1 MNRDLLVPKT
11 MSSSQRVSYM
21 GPAGTFSHVAAR
33 AAFPDATHVEAP
45 TIASVI
51 DEVAAKNA
59 EFGVVPIENSTEG
72 SVTPTLDALLEGAL
86 QIRGEL
92 VIEVALCL
100 LARHGDRSRFRRV
113 ASHPQP
119 LAQCRHWL
127 ARELP
132 EAEPWPT
139 ASTVVAAR
147 EALADD
153 SVAAVASRLAAEL
166 HGLTIV
172 AENIQDRPEN
182 ATRFVVVADT
192 DAELPTGND
201 KTSVV
206 FTTRHE
212 RGALRRALEAFDDGG
227 INLTRIESRPAL
239 GRRWE
244 YVFFTELEGHR
255 RDPNVEKALERL
267 AFVCGSVRVL
277 GSYPRAVADSH

>member
-1 MNRDLLVPKT
+1 MTTKT
-11 MSSSQRVSYM
+11 SISVAYM

-33 AAFPDATHVEAP
+33 TAFPGALHVEAP

-51 DEVAAKNA
+51 DQVASKNA
-59 EFGVVPIENSTEG
+59 DFGVVPIENSTEG
-72 SVTPTLDALLEGAL
+72 SVMPTLDALLDGTVH
-86 QIRGEL
+86 IRAEL
-92 VIEVALCL
+92 VVDIALCL
-100 LARHGDRSRFRRV
+100 LARHADRSRFERV

-132 EAEPWPT
+132 HAAPWPT

-153 SVAAVASRLAAEL
+153 TVAAVAGQLAAEL

-182 ATRFVVVADT
+182 ATRFVVVGEHDAD
-192 DAELPTGND
+192 APTGSD
-201 KTSVV
+201 KTTLV
-206 FTTRHE
+206 FSTRHE
-212 RGALRRALEAFDDGG
+212 RGALRRALEVFDDAG
-227 INLTRIESRPAL
+227 INLTRIESRPVL

-244 YVFFTELEGHR
+244 YVFFTDLEGHR
-255 RDPNVEKALERL
+255 LDPGVAGALERL
-267 AFVCGSVRVL
+267 AAVCGSVRVL
-277 GSYPRAVADSH
+277 GSYPRAPTSSL

>member
-1 MNRDLLVPKT
+1 MTTLPH
-11 MSSSQRVSYM
+11 VSYM

-33 AAFPDATHVEAP
+33 TAFPEATHVEAP

-51 DEVAAKNA
+51 DQVASKKADY
-59 EFGVVPIENSTEG
+59 GIVPIENSTEG
-72 SVTPTLDALLEGAL
+72 SVTPTLDALLEGTV

-92 VIEVALCL
+92 VVDIALCL
-100 LARHGDRSRFRRV
+100 LARHSDRSRFERV

-132 EAEPWPT
+132 NATPWPT

-153 SVAAVASRLAAEL
+153 AVAAVAGKLAAEL
-166 HGLTIV
+166 HGLSLV

-182 ATRFVVVADT
+182 ATRFVIVAET
-192 DAELPTGND
+192 DSDEPTGAD

-206 FTTRHE
+206 FSTRHE
-212 RGALRRALEAFDDGG
+212 RGALRRALEVFDDAG

-244 YVFFTELEGHR
+244 YVFFTDLEGHR
-255 RDPNVEKALERL
+255 RDPAVASALERL
-267 AFVCGSVRVL
+267 LGVCGSVRVL
-277 GSYPRAVADSH
+277 GSYPRAPSSAT

>member
-1 MNRDLLVPKT
+1 MT
-11 MSSSQRVSYM
+11 ETASVSVAYM

-33 AAFPDATHVEAP
+33 AAFPGATHIEVP

-51 DEVAAKNA
+51 DRVAARTA
-59 EFGVVPIENSTEG
+59 AFGVVPIENSTEG
-72 SVTPTLDALLEGAL
+72 SVMPTLDALLDGTVH
-86 QIRGEL
+86 IRAEL
-92 VIEVALCL
+92 VVDVALCL
-100 LARHGDRSRFRRV
+100 LARHTDRSQFQRV

-132 EAEPWPT
+132 HATPWPA

-153 SVAAVASRLAAEL
+153 TVAAVAGKLAAEL
-166 HGLTIV
+166 HGLAIV

-182 ATRFVVVADT
+182 ATRFVVVGET
-192 DAELPTGND
+192 DAASPTGND

-206 FTTRHE
+206 FSTRHE
-212 RGALRRALEAFDDGG
+212 RGALRRALEVFDDAGL
-227 INLTRIESRPAL
+227 NLTRIESRPAL

-244 YVFFTELEGHR
+244 YVFFTDLEGHR
-255 RDPNVEKALERL
+255 LDPGVARALERL
-267 AFVCGSVRVL
+267 AAVCGSVRVL
-277 GSYPRAVADSH
+277 GSYPRAPSDSV

>member
-1 MNRDLLVPKT
+1 
-11 MSSSQRVSYM
+11 MSTPPHVSYM

-33 AAFPDATHVEAP
+33 TAFPGATHVEAP

-51 DEVAAKNA
+51 DQVASKKADY
-59 EFGVVPIENSTEG
+59 GIVPIENSTEG
-72 SVTPTLDALLEGAL
+72 SVTPTLDALLDGTV

-92 VIEVALCL
+92 VVDIALCL
-100 LARHGDRSRFRRV
+100 LARHSDRSRFQRV

-132 EAEPWPT
+132 NATPWPT

-153 SVAAVASRLAAEL
+153 TVAAVAGRLAAEL
-166 HGLTIV
+166 HGLTLV

-182 ATRFVVVADT
+182 ATRFVIVAET
-192 DAELPTGND
+192 DSNEPTGAD

-206 FTTRHE
+206 FSTRHE
-212 RGALRRALEAFDDGG
+212 RGALRRALEVFDDAG

-244 YVFFTELEGHR
+244 YVFFTDLEGHR
-255 RDPNVEKALERL
+255 RDPGVAGALERL
-267 AFVCGSVRVL
+267 ASVCGSVRVL
-277 GSYPRAVADSH
+277 GSYPRAPMRSINK

>member
-1 MNRDLLVPKT
+1 
-11 MSSSQRVSYM
+11 MSGKKPPRVSYM

-33 AAFPDATHVEAP
+33 SAFPDATHVEAP

-51 DEVAAKNA
+51 DEVAAKKA
-59 EFGVVPIENSTEG
+59 DFGVVPIENSTEG
-72 SVTPTLDALLEGAL
+72 SVTPTLDALLEGTL
-86 QIRGEL
+86 QIRAEL
-92 VIEVALCL
+92 VIEIALCL
-100 LARHGDRSRFRRV
+100 LARHGERSRFRRV
-113 ASHPQP
+113 ASNPQP

-132 EAEPWPT
+132 DAEPWPT

-147 EALADD
+147 
-153 SVAAVASRLAAEL
+153 
-166 HGLTIV
+166 GLTIV

-192 DAELPTGND
+192 DAEAPTGND

-206 FTTRHE
+206 FSTRHE
-212 RGALRRALEAFDDGG
+212 RGALRRALEVFDDAG

-244 YVFFTELEGHR
+244 YVFFTDLEGHR
-255 RDPNVEKALERL
+255 RDPNVEIALERL
-267 AFVCGSVRVL
+267 ERVCGSVRVL
-277 GSYPRAVADSH
+277 GSYPRALLDSH

>member
-1 MNRDLLVPKT
+1 
-11 MSSSQRVSYM
+11 MSRPPHVAYM

-33 AAFPDATHVEAP
+33 TAFPGATHLEAP

-51 DEVAAKNA
+51 DQVASKKADY
-59 EFGVVPIENSTEG
+59 GIVPIENSTEG
-72 SVTPTLDALLEGAL
+72 SVTPTLDALLDGAV
-86 QIRGEL
+86 QIRSEL
-92 VIEVALCL
+92 VVDIALCL
-100 LARHGDRSRFRRV
+100 LARHGDRSRFQRV

-132 EAEPWPT
+132 NATPWPT

-147 EALADD
+147 ESLADD
-153 SVAAVASRLAAEL
+153 TVAAVAGKLAAEL
-166 HGLTIV
+166 HGLTLV

-182 ATRFVVVADT
+182 ATRFVVVAET
-192 DAELPTGND
+192 DSNEPTGAD

-206 FTTRHE
+206 FSTRHE
-212 RGALRRALEAFDDGG
+212 RGALRRALEVFDDAG

-244 YVFFTELEGHR
+244 YVFFTDLEGHR
-255 RDPNVEKALERL
+255 RDPGVAGALERL
-267 AFVCGSVRVL
+267 ASVCGSVLVL
-277 GSYPRAVADSH
+277 GSYPRAPSSNP

>member
-1 MNRDLLVPKT
+1 MTSPSPPK
-11 MSSSQRVSYM
+11 VSYM

-33 AAFPDATHVEAP
+33 MAFPGATLGEVP

-51 DEVAAKNA
+51 DQVASKKAS
-59 EFGVVPIENSTEG
+59 FGVVPIENSTEG
-72 SVTPTLDALLEGAL
+72 SVTPTLDALLEGTV

-92 VIEVALCL
+92 VVDIALCL
-100 LARHGDRSRFRRV
+100 LARHGDRSRFERV

-119 LAQCRHWL
+119 LAQCRLWL

-132 EAEPWPT
+132 NAAPWPT

-153 SVAAVASRLAAEL
+153 AVAAVAGKLAAEL
-166 HGLTIV
+166 HGLTVV

-182 ATRFVVVADT
+182 ATRFVIIAESDAD
-192 DAELPTGND
+192 APSGHD

-212 RGALRRALEAFDDGG
+212 RGALRRTLEVFDDAG

-244 YVFFTELEGHR
+244 YVFFTDLEGHR
-255 RDPNVEKALERL
+255 RDAGVARALERL
-267 AFVCGSVRVL
+267 ASVCGSVRVL
-277 GSYPRAVADSH
+277 GSYPRAPADSM

>member
-1 MNRDLLVPKT
+1 
-11 MSSSQRVSYM
+11 MSTLPHVSYM

-33 AAFPDATHVEAP
+33 TAFPEATLVEAP

-51 DEVAAKNA
+51 DQVASKKADY
-59 EFGVVPIENSTEG
+59 GIVPIENSTEG
-72 SVTPTLDALLEGAL
+72 SVTPTLDALLDGTV

-92 VIEVALCL
+92 VVDIALCL
-100 LARHGDRSRFRRV
+100 LARHSDRSRFERV

-132 EAEPWPT
+132 NATPWPT

-153 SVAAVASRLAAEL
+153 AVAAVAGKLAAEL
-166 HGLTIV
+166 HGLTLV

-182 ATRFVVVADT
+182 ATRFVIVAESDS
-192 DAELPTGND
+192 DEPTGAD

-206 FTTRHE
+206 FSTRHE
-212 RGALRRALEAFDDGG
+212 RGALRRALEVFDDAG
-227 INLTRIESRPAL
+227 INLTRIESRPAF

-244 YVFFTELEGHR
+244 YVFFTDLEGHR
-255 RDPNVEKALERL
+255 RDPGVAGALERL
-267 AFVCGSVRVL
+267 LGVCGSVRVL
-277 GSYPRAVADSH
+277 GSYPRAPIDSI